1 MSSLPHIIL
10 VRPQEPGNVGSV
22 ARAMANMGLEDL
34 VVVDS
39 DAPHGEMARRLA
51 VGAHHIL
58 DRHRPAATLD
68 EALAPYARLV
78 GTASSRAR
86 RFAAGAPVVDPRELP
101 KLLAQDPPGTPTAVV
116 FGPEPSGLTDDE
128 LARLNPVVTVPCS
141 PEQPTLNLSQA
152 VLIITYELF
161 RGRLEARQDEAVTA
175 PVEPSERASAAERAG
190 LLGHVRATLED
201 AGFARDDTFD
211 AVMKDL
217 ERLSGRA
224 GLSRREVTLLR
235 GICRRV
241 GHAVR

>member
-1 MSSLPHIIL
+1 
-10 VRPQEPGNVGSV
+10 VGSV
-22 ARAMANMGLEDL
+22 ARAMANMGLRDL
-34 VVVDS
+34 VVVGS
-39 DAPHGEMARRLA
+39 QAPHGEMARRMA
-51 VGAHHIL
+51 VGAHEVL

-68 EALAPYARLV
+68 EAVAPYARLV

-101 KLLAQDPPGTPTAVV
+101 ALLALDPPGTPTALV

-128 LARLNPVVTVPCS
+128 LARTNPVVTIPCS

-152 VLIITYELF
+152 VLILAYELF
-161 RGRLEARQDEAVTA
+161 RARLTERRDEAVERSA
-175 PVEPSERASAAERAG
+175 DLPEPATSEERAG
-190 LLGHVRATLED
+190 LLEHVRSALEA
-201 AGFARDDTFD
+201 AGFARDDTFG

-224 GLSRREVTLLR
+224 GLSRREVTVLR

-241 GHAVR
+241 GHAVRR